1 MLFSVFGLFRR
12 KENVPCTFCKKFENN
27 SMSFIYLSIYFFKLF
42 VYSKILTFIYVFN
55 RLIYL
60 SDDREKKPRPG
71 RKNN

>member
-1 MLFSVFGLFRR
+1 
-12 KENVPCTFCKKFENN
+12 
-27 SMSFIYLSIYFFKLF
+27 MSFIYLSIYFFKLF

-71 RKNN
+71 RKSN